1 MDGDDTIAARAAMV
15 EEIAVEVAGTRNW
28 LGKDSLDARVMAA
41 MEKVARHLFISEAG
55 RPEASRT
62 ETSRKSAYANRP
74 LPIGHG
80 QTISQPYIVAVMTDM
95 AAPGPNDR
103 VLEIGTGCGYQTA
116 VLAELAARVYSV
128 EVVAELARPAAER
141 LRRLGYSNVETR
153 IGDGARGWP
162 EHAPYDAIVVTA
174 AAWRRIPPALLD
186 QLAPGGRLVV
196 PVDRSGSAART
207 PFADQAQ
214 DLILV
219 TKDEKGRSSERKM
232 LPVAFVPLVEGRD
245 AGR

>member
-1 MDGDDTIAARAAMV
+1 MDGDDTIAARKAMV

-28 LGKDSLDARVMAA
+28 LGKDSLDRRVTAA
-41 MEKVARHLFISEAG
+41 MAKVARHLFI
-55 RPEASRT
+55 PEAD
-62 ETSRKSAYANRP
+62 RKSAYANRP
-74 LPIGHG
+74 QPIGHG

-95 AAPGPNDR
+95 AAPGPNAR
-103 VLEIGTGCGYQTA
+103 VLEVGTGCGYQTA

-128 EVVAELARPAAER
+128 EVVPELARPAAER
-141 LRRLGYSNVETR
+141 LRRLGYSNVETC

-196 PVDRSGSAART
+196 PVDRSRSAVRY
-207 PFADQAQ
+207 PFKDQEQ
-214 DLILV
+214 DLLLV
-219 TKDEKGRSSERKM
+219 TKDEKGRTSERKM

>member
-15 EEIAVEVAGTRNW
+15 EEIAVEVDGTSNW

-41 MEKVARHLFISEAG
+41 MEKVARHLFIPEAD
-55 RPEASRT
+55 RPEA
-62 ETSRKSAYANRP
+62 SRKSAYANRP

-174 AAWRRIPPALLD
+174 AAWRRIPPALID

-207 PFADQAQ
+207 PFTDQEQ
-214 DLILV
+214 DLLLV
-219 TKDEKGRSSERKM
+219 IKDEKGRTSERKM
-232 LPVAFVPLVEGRD
+232 LPVAFVPLVEGGEGAR
-245 AGR
+245 R

>member
-1 MDGDDTIAARAAMV
+1 MNGDDTIAARKAMI
-15 EEIAVEVAGTRNW
+15 EEIAVEVAGTRKW
-28 LGKDSLDARVMAA
+28 LGKESLDRRVMAA
-41 MEKVARHLFISEAG
+41 MEKVARHLFISEAD
-55 RPEASRT
+55 
-62 ETSRKSAYANRP
+62 RKSAYANRP
-74 LPIGHG
+74 QPIGHG

-128 EVVAELARPAAER
+128 EVVPELARPAAER

-153 IGDGARGWP
+153 IGDGAQGWP

-174 AAWRRIPPALLD
+174 AAWRRIPPALID

-207 PFADQAQ
+207 PFTDQEQ
-214 DLILV
+214 DLLLV
-219 TKDEKGRSSERKM
+219 IKDEKGRTSERKM
-232 LPVAFVPLVEGRD
+232 LPVAFVPLVEGGEGAR
-245 AGR
+245 R

>member
-15 EEIAVEVAGTRNW
+15 EEIAVEVEGTSNW

-55 RPEASRT
+55 RPEA
-62 ETSRKSAYANRP
+62 SRKSAYANRP

-153 IGDGARGWP
+153 IGDGAQGWP

-196 PVDRSGSAART
+196 PVDRSGPAART
-207 PFADQAQ
+207 PFTDQAQ

>member
-1 MDGDDTIAARAAMV
+1 MDGDDTIAARKAMI
-15 EEIAVEVAGTRNW
+15 EEIAVEVAGTRKW
-28 LGKDSLDARVMAA
+28 LGKDSLDHRVMAA
-41 MEKVARHLFISEAG
+41 MEKVARHLFISEAD
-55 RPEASRT
+55 
-62 ETSRKSAYANRP
+62 RKSAYANRP
-74 LPIGHG
+74 QPIGHG

-128 EVVAELARPAAER
+128 EVVPELARPAAER
-141 LRRLGYSNVETR
+141 LRRLGYSNIETR
-153 IGDGARGWP
+153 IGDGAPGWP

-196 PVDRSGSAART
+196 PVDRSGSTARNQFT
-207 PFADQAQ
+207 DQEQ
-214 DLILV
+214 DLLLV
-219 TKDEKGRSSERKM
+219 TKDEKGRTSERKM
-232 LPVAFVPLVEGRD
+232 LPVAFVPLVEGGQNAR
-245 AGR
+245 R

>member
-1 MDGDDTIAARAAMV
+1 MDGDDTIAARKAMV

-28 LGKDSLDARVMAA
+28 LGKDSLDRRVMAA
-41 MEKVARHLFISEAG
+41 MEKVARHLFISEAD
-55 RPEASRT
+55 
-62 ETSRKSAYANRP
+62 RKSAYANRP
-74 LPIGHG
+74 QPIGHG

-153 IGDGARGWP
+153 IGDGAQGWP

-174 AAWRRIPPALLD
+174 AAWRRIPPALID
-186 QLAPGGRLVV
+186 QLAPGGRLAI
-196 PVDRSGSAART
+196 PVDRSRSAART
-207 PFADQAQ
+207 PFTDQEQ
-214 DLILV
+214 DLLLV
-219 TKDEKGRSSERKM
+219 TKDEKGRTSERKM
-232 LPVAFVPLVEGRD
+232 LPVAFVPLIEGGRD